1 MNTINLQKYAPKA
14 EFKQKH
20 LLTLMDYTA
29 DEIMQVLSLGL
40 HLKAQLKAGVP
51 HRHLANKTLAMIFSK
66 SSTRTRVSFEVGT
79 VQMGGYPM
87 FLSSNDIQL
96 GRGETISDTARVLS
110 RMVDGI
116 MIRTFAQSDVEGLAE
131 YGSIPVINGLTDLV
145 HPCQALADILT
156 FYECAGDL
164 AGKKLAFFGD
174 GNNVCHSLLIICAKL
189 GIHFAAANPAGYSMD
204 EAIVKASYGYA
215 AESGAEITLTE
226 DPYVAA
232 SGADAL
238 YTDVWASMGQEKES
252 AVRIKA
258 LSAYAVTPELMAA
271 ANPDAIFMHCLPAH
285 RGEEVA
291 ASVIDGSQS
300 RIFQEA
306 ENRLHAQKAVMA
318 LLMSGKSYAEL
329 MK

>member
-1 MNTINLQKYAPKA
+1 MDAIIVHNYAPKSD
-14 EFKQKH
+14 FKQKH
-20 LLTLMDYTA
+20 LLTLMDYTP

-40 HLKAQLKAGVP
+40 HIKAQLKSGIP
-51 HRHLANKTLAMIFSK
+51 HKHLNSKTLAMIFSK

-87 FLSSNDIQL
+87 FLSANDIQL
-96 GRGETISDTARVLS
+96 GRGETICDTAQVLS

-116 MIRTFAQSDVEGLAE
+116 MIRTYAQSDVQGLAE
-131 YGSIPVINGLTDLV
+131 YGSIPVINGLTDMV

-189 GIHFAAANPAGYSMD
+189 GIDFAAANPAGYKMD
-204 EAIVKASYGYA
+204 KSIIEAAMKYA
-215 AESGAEITLTE
+215 EASGANILLTE
-226 DPYVAA
+226 DPFEAA
-232 SGADAL
+232 SGAHAL

-252 AVRIKA
+252 AIRIKA
-258 LSAYAVTPELMAA
+258 LNGYAVTPEIMAV
-271 ANPDAIFMHCLPAH
+271 ANTNAIFMHCLPAH
-285 RGEEVA
+285 RGEEVS
-291 ASVIDGSQS
+291 ASVIDGPKS
-300 RIFQEA
+300 RVFQEA
-306 ENRLHAQKAVMA
+306 ENRMHAQKAVLA
-318 LLMSGKSYAEL
+318 LLMSGKRYEEL